1 MQAVILSAGRGSR
14 LLPLTQD
21 MPKSIV
27 PMANGTIL
35 DQQLAALAQAGIARA
50 MVVVGYRADQ
60 IKRHLAARHPPIEVE
75 LRFNPFWA
83 VASSIGSVWAAR
95 DVLHNPFCLMNGDSS
110 FASAIIERAIAVP
123 PRSVGLVV
131 EPLGVPEED
140 DMLVRVDEGAVI
152 RVSKSLATSYA
163 THRSLGIIVGARDS
177 GYGDALARVIGEADG
192 YAAYHHDVI
201 SALAQTEPVEALV
214 ETSGDWIEIDRPDDI
229 LRWTARRGQ

>member
-21 MPKSIV
+21 MPKCIV

-35 DQQLAALAQAGIARA
+35 DQQLAALAEAGITRA

-60 IKRHLAARHPPIEVE
+60 VERHLAVRRPPIEVE

-95 DVLHNPFCLMNGDSS
+95 DVLHAPFCLMNGDSS
-110 FASAIIERAIAVP
+110 FASAIVARAIAAP
-123 PRSVGLVV
+123 PRGVALVV
-131 EPLGVPEED
+131 EPVQVPEDD
-140 DMLVRVDEGAVI
+140 DMLVRVERSAIV
-152 RVSKSLATSYA
+152 RVSKGLDPVQA
-163 THRSLGIIVGARDS
+163 THRSLGIVVGAAGS
-177 GYGDALARVIGEADG
+177 SYSDALTRVIGGADG

-201 SALAQTEPVEALV
+201 DALAQTEPVQALV

-229 LRWTARRGQ
+229 RRWTARQGR